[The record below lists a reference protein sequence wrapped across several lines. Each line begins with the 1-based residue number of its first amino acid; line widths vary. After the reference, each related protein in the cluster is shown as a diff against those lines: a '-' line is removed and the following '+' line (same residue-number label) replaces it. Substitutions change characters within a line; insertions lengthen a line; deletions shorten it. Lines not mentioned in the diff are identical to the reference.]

1 MFKNLNDVMKRLSLL
16 KNMSDGYDQFNT
28 ELNVIAEML
37 QLFKIEWEFI
47 EDKENDKWV
56 AVLK

>member
-16 KNMSDGYDQFNT
+16 KNISDGYDQFNT
-28 ELNVIAEML
+28 ELNTIAEML
-37 QLFKIEWEFI
+37 KLFKIEWQFI

>member
-1 MFKNLNDVMKRLSLL
+1 MFENLNDVMKRLSLL

-28 ELNVIAEML
+28 ELNAIAEML
-37 QLFKIEWEFI
+37 KLFKIEWCFI